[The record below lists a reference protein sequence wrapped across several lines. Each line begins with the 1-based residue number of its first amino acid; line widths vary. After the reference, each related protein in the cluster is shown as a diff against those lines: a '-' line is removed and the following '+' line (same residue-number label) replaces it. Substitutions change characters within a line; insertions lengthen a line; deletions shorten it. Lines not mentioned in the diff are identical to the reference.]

1 MTGGSGAGDRAA
13 GDGTADGGA
22 GGAAASGGSA
32 GAPGGARATARAE
45 VLARIRQ
52 ANAAAARDPGSP
64 PPAQPM
70 AGSPGYRTAGQ
81 RDRAELLDLLTDRL
95 TDYKATVRRTSSA
108 DLAAEVAAALGERG
122 ARRVVVPAG
131 LDSADL
137 DSADLDSADLDSAA
151 LDPAVLARAGVETVT
166 DGGPGGVTLS
176 PAELDELDGAVTG
189 AAVAIA
195 ETGTIVLDGSPGQ
208 GRRAI
213 SLVPDYHLCIVRASQ
228 VVELVPEAVA
238 RLAGA
243 ATRPLTWISG
253 PSATSDIELE
263 RVEGVHGPRTLV
275 VVLVE
280 DA

>member
-1 MTGGSGAGDRAA
+1 MTGDGAGEASASARPAA
-13 GDGTADGGA
+13 GAH
-22 GGAAASGGSA
+22 AS
-32 GAPGGARATARAE
+32 ARAE

-52 ANAAAARDPGSP
+52 ANAAAARDPGIPPPPSP
-64 PPAQPM
+64 PPSQPM
-70 AGSPGYRTAGQ
+70 AGSPGYRTAGK

-95 TDYKATVRRTSSA
+95 TDYKATVRRTTSA
-108 DLAAEVAAALGERG
+108 GLATEIAAALGERG

-131 LDSADL
+131 LGSAGM
-137 DSADLDSADLDSAA
+137 
-151 LDPAVLARAGVETVT
+151 DPAALARAEVETVT

-176 PAELDELDGAVTG
+176 PAELDDLDGAVTG

-238 RLAGA
+238 RLAAA